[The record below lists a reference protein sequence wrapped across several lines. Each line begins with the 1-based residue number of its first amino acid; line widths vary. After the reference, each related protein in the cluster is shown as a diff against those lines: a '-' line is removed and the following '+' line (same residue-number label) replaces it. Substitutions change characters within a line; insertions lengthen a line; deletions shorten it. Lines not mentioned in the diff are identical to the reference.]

1 MSTLALYRVAIDIG
15 CALDAAGIVALAAY
29 VLAPIAVRHQRR
41 RRRRPTDP
49 YAAATALADRLR
61 ADRLRTDRLRADRLR
76 TDSLRVER
84 LRTDSLRV
92 DRLRTDRLR
101 VEQLRVDRLRA
112 DRLRTDRRSDGLPA
126 GSVGHQGIPVG
137 RARVPVAGTVSVPW
151 S

>member
-1 MSTLALYRVAIDIG
+1 MSTLALYRVAVDIG

-29 VLAPIAVRHQRR
+29 VLVPIAVRHQRR

-61 ADRLRTDRLRADRLR
+61 ADQLRADSLRADRLR
-76 TDSLRVER
+76 ADQLRADSLSADQLRADSLRA
-84 LRTDSLRV
+84 
-92 DRLRTDRLR
+92 
-101 VEQLRVDRLRA
+101 DRLRA

-126 GSVGHQGIPVG
+126 GGVGRQGIPVG
-137 RARVPVAGTVSVPW
+137 RARVPVAGTVSAPW

>member
-1 MSTLALYRVAIDIG
+1 MSLALYRVAVDIG

-61 ADRLRTDRLRADRLR
+61 ADRLRADSLRLDRLRADRLR
-76 TDSLRVER
+76 TDSPP
-84 LRTDSLRV
+84 
-92 DRLRTDRLR
+92 
-101 VEQLRVDRLRA
+101 VDRLRA

-126 GSVGHQGIPVG
+126 GGVGHQGIPVG